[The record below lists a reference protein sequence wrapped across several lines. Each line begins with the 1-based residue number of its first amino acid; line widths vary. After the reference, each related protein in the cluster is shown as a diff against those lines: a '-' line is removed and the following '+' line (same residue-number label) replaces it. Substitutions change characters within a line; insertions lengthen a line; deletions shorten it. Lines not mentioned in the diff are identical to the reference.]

1 MSEEWI
7 LKEYSDV
14 FEGLGCM
21 DGLYYMEVDEIVRLV
36 VYLFRKV
43 FVVLRDCLKE
53 ELDKLVKEGIII
65 LVIEFIKWV
74 FSLVLVNKLEK
85 LRICIDL

>member
-1 MSEEWI
+1 
-7 LKEYSDV
+7 
-14 FEGLGCM
+14 M
-21 DGLYYMEVDEIVRLV
+21 DGLYYMEFDEIVKFV
-36 VYLFRKV
+36 VYFFRKV

-53 ELDKLVKEGIII
+53 ELDKLVREKVIIF
-65 LVIEFIKWV
+65 VIEFINWV